1 MNERLPSD
9 VEFRLLVLATE
20 ERSGR
25 EIAKLYAKEVGRSIS
40 YGTLYTTFRRLKET
54 GWVRVREDEDADGR
68 VRFFQTSG
76 AGLRAVAA
84 ARSHHESLASF
95 QLGAAR

>member
-9 VEFRLLVLATE
+9 VEFRLLALAVE

-25 EIAKLYAKEVGRSIS
+25 EIAREYKKDVGRSVS
-40 YGTLYTTFRRLKET
+40 YGTLYTTFRRLKEA
-54 GWVRVREDEDADGR
+54 GWVRVREDSDADGR

-76 AGLRAVAA
+76 AGLRALAA
-84 ARSHHESLASF
+84 ARAHHLSMSEFRPAVT
-95 QLGAAR
+95 